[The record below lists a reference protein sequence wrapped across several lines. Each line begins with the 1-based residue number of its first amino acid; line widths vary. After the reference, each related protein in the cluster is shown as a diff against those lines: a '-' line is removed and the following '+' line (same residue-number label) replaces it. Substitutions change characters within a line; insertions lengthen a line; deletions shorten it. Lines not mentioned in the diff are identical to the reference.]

1 MDNLSQSIQRYLGRS
16 VSNDSLNHYT
26 LLGIDPDASTDQIKS
41 ALRAAAAAWN
51 SADTRSSPQDAQQV
65 AQLLK
70 QAQAT
75 LLDANK
81 RALYDKSI
89 LTFAS
94 KHVDSNL
101 GISTVALEFPMGDPL
116 SPFDPVAFRPMRSA
130 SRFGDTASRWREL
143 EATVFAGEDPNAL
156 PTIASQPSLTIAND
170 TANESPFSK
179 ASTQINVLPNRDN
192 QQNASA
198 IIKQLRRKRQRNQSL
213 VLGGIILA
221 AVTFLGF
228 AAIRFFLNQQN
239 VAANKEIDGN
249 KTSPTDF
256 RPLEEKS
263 KEPIDAKA
271 ESKAPVRSNLPSV
284 NKESESNNVD
294 GLDGALPTMSE
305 GSLTS
310 NMATMPTPVSP
321 AESMPPEAM
330 KPSPDTPSSPQ
341 SMAPTPSMPAMMP
354 DTKIPAQWGKAM
366 TEGKAALQKLEFD
379 TFEKSMES
387 ALAFSM
393 GDEQIAKQKRLDQ
406 LGQLY
411 RIAIDAML
419 EARTKTRGAEVI
431 TVGKSRVSIVEVK
444 SDSIVVRF
452 SGENKT
458 YLWSELPMGIAL
470 GLLDLTLSTTEP
482 TDVAARA
489 VYLTF
494 STAKTDLH
502 ARKIEEFFSRSVGK
516 GEIRIRSSPS
526 FDQTHTNK
534 GEFDS
539 TLWRVIGKWTR
550 FHRF

>member
-1 MDNLSQSIQRYLGRS
+1 MDNLIQSIQRYLGRS

-26 LLGIDPDASTDQIKS
+26 LLGIEPDASTDQIKS

-89 LTFAS
+89 IAIAS
-94 KHVDSNL
+94 NHVDSNL
-101 GISTVALEFPMGDPL
+101 GISTVALEFPVGDPL

-143 EATVFAGEDPNAL
+143 EVTVFAGEDPNAL
-156 PTIASQPSLTIAND
+156 PSIASQTSLCIAND

-179 ASTQINVLPNRDN
+179 ASTHINVLPNRDN

-198 IIKQLRRKRQRNQSL
+198 IIQQLRRKRQRNQSL
-213 VLGGIILA
+213 VLGGILLA
-221 AVTFLGF
+221 AVAFLGF

-249 KTSPTDF
+249 NTKPSDV
-256 RPLEEKS
+256 RPLEEKR
-263 KEPIDAKA
+263 KETIDAKA
-271 ESKAPVRSNLPSV
+271 ASKAPVRSSLPSV
-284 NKESESNNVD
+284 NKESDSETVD
-294 GLDGALPTMSE
+294 GLDGAPPSMSD
-305 GSLTS
+305 GAGKSD
-310 NMATMPTPVSP
+310 MATMPTTVPP
-321 AESMPPEAM
+321 AEPMPPEAM
-330 KPSPDTPSSPQ
+330 KPLLDTPSSPQ
-341 SMAPTPSMPAMMP
+341 SMTPTASMPATMP
-354 DTKIPAQWGKAM
+354 DPKIAAQWGKAM
-366 TEGKAALQKLEFD
+366 TEGKAALQKLDFD

-387 ALAFSM
+387 ALALSM
-393 GDEQIAKQKRLDQ
+393 GDSQTAKQKRLDQ

-411 RIAIDAML
+411 RIAIDAMI
-419 EARTKTRGAEVI
+419 EARTKTRGADVI
-431 TVGKSRVSIVEVK
+431 TVGKNRVSIVEVK

-458 YLWSELPMGIAL
+458 YLWSEVPMGIAL

-482 TDVAARA
+482 TDLAARA
-489 VYLTF
+489 VYLSF

-502 ARKIEEFFSRSVGK
+502 ARKIEEFFSKSLGK
-516 GEIRIRSSPS
+516 GDIRSDLPQALT
-526 FDQTHTNK
+526 DTY
-534 GEFDS
+534 E
-539 TLWRVIGKWTR
+539 
-550 FHRF
+550 